1 MTTVLSNLKNIG
13 KKLTSLTSI
22 RSNLFSEKSIEKLI
36 SNKNLKEI
44 ELSMN
49 SKDLLELKKRIIIY
63 RIKKLRND
71 SALLI
76 QKMWGKYLK
85 KLNIHKLAHHLTGCY
100 TVSISSKGR
109 TKAFI
114 KIFCDETNK
123 DCYKIQRLRYCPI
136 RNCFA
141 IDIPKNKFYTPKK
154 IMHFIFLNRNKE
166 KFFDENYKKVYFV
179 NEYVHQID
187 FSCYDKNQKICEE
200 AAKKEKERQKQ
211 NDINNEYHFPG
222 GHVEENE
229 TLTDTLKRE
238 IKEEIGV
245 IIDTK
250 SYKNFAKKTGYYKDW
265 PEKGKN
271 RKIEIYYFIINKDI
285 VPNLRNTNYTES
297 EKQGQFT
304 IKKIKLNEIKKV
316 LKDNIDKYGDK
327 RGIGV
332 EMLELFEICKD
343 KIFINK

>member
-22 RSNLFSEKSIEKLI
+22 KSNIFSEKFIEKLI
-36 SNKNLKEI
+36 STKNYREI
-44 ELSMN
+44 ELSLN
-49 SKDLLELKKRIIIY
+49 TKDLLELKKRIIIY

-71 SALLI
+71 SALII
-76 QKMWGKYLK
+76 QKMWGKYLQ

-100 TVSISSKGR
+100 TVSIASKGR

-123 DCYKIQRLRYCPI
+123 DCYKVQRLRYCPI

-141 IDIPKNKFYTPKK
+141 IDIPKNKFYTSKK
-154 IMHFIFLNRNKE
+154 IMHFIFLNRNNE

-211 NDINNEYHFPG
+211 NDINNLSTEDEKEYLEKYPSTPTPERNVKFKFDK
-222 GHVEENE
+222 EDEYSELRAKDSINIDE
-229 TLTDTLKRE
+229 SFNKKEKRFESFDSTYSCKTKLKS
-238 IKEEIGV
+238 IL
-245 IIDTK
+245 
-250 SYKNFAKKTGYYKDW
+250 KDS
-265 PEKGKN
+265 N
-271 RKIEIYYFIINKDI
+271 IEL
-285 VPNLRNTNYTES
+285 LRNRRSNRNS
-297 EKQGQFT
+297 F
-304 IKKIKLNEIKKV
+304 KKV
-316 LKDNIDKYGDK
+316 SFGKT
-327 RGIGV
+327 
-332 EMLELFEICKD
+332 EIET
-343 KIFINK
+343 FIYN

>member
-22 RSNLFSEKSIEKLI
+22 KSNIFSEKFIEKLI
-36 SNKNLKEI
+36 STKNLREI
-44 ELSMN
+44 ELSLN

-63 RIKKLRND
+63 RIKKIRND
-71 SALLI
+71 SALII

-85 KLNIHKLAHHLTGCY
+85 KLNVHKLAHHLTGCY
-100 TVSISSKGR
+100 TVSIASKGR

-114 KIFCDETNK
+114 KIFYDETNK

-154 IMHFIFLNRNKE
+154 IMHFIFLNRNNE
-166 KFFDENYKKVYFV
+166 KFFDENYKKVYLV

-211 NDINNEYHFPG
+211 NDINNLSTEDEKEYS
-222 GHVEENE
+222 EKY
-229 TLTDTLKRE
+229 TLTPTPERNVKFKFD
-238 IKEEIGV
+238 IK
-245 IIDTK
+245 
-250 SYKNFAKKTGYYKDW
+250 
-265 PEKGKN
+265 
-271 RKIEIYYFIINKDI
+271 NKD
-285 VPNLRNTNYTES
+285 
-297 EKQGQFT
+297 
-304 IKKIKLNEIKKV
+304 LNEEDEYSELRAKDSINIDETFNKKEKKFESFDSTYSCKTKLKSILKDSNIDLLRKRRSNRNSFKKV
-316 LKDNIDKYGDK
+316 SFGKT
-327 RGIGV
+327 
-332 EMLELFEICKD
+332 EIET
-343 KIFINK
+343 FIYN

>member
-13 KKLTSLTSI
+13 KKLTPLTSI

-211 NDINNEYHFPG
+211 NDINNLSTEDEKEYSEKYILTPTPERNVKFKFDIKNKDSN
-222 GHVEENE
+222 EEDEYSELRAKDSININE
-229 TLTDTLKRE
+229 SFNKKEKRFESFDSTYSCGTKLKSILKDSNIELLRNRRSNRNSFKKVSFGKTE
-238 IKEEIGV
+238 IE
-245 IIDTK
+245 TF
-250 SYKNFAKKTGYYKDW
+250 SYK
-265 PEKGKN
+265 
-271 RKIEIYYFIINKDI
+271 
-285 VPNLRNTNYTES
+285 
-297 EKQGQFT
+297 
-304 IKKIKLNEIKKV
+304 
-316 LKDNIDKYGDK
+316 
-327 RGIGV
+327 
-332 EMLELFEICKD
+332 
-343 KIFINK
+343 